1 MSTARVCADCWAYE
15 RGGLVL
21 KMTDGDDALEQSVCE
36 RGREAKPSPSK
47 GVTEASRPDRYNDE
61 TKTSQELASSGLF
74 D

>member
-1 MSTARVCADCWAYE
+1 
-15 RGGLVL
+15 
-21 KMTDGDDALEQSVCE
+21 MTDGDDALEQSVCE